1 MANPGEQPNVQEYRQ
16 AIARFSDLV
25 EREPYDV
32 RIRTNLAWGYE
43 RIGEYPTAVE
53 KFRQALE
60 IDPDSIDAH
69 YGLGLALI
77 GNGEVLRALE
87 ELDLARQLARRS
99 EDRSYMV
106 VLQHHV
112 DVFHRRYTPAQ

>member
-1 MANPGEQPNVQEYRQ
+1 MVNPGEQPSDQEYRK
-16 AIARFSDLV
+16 AIARFSELV

-43 RIGEYPTAVE
+43 RTGEYGAAVE

-60 IDPDSIDAH
+60 IDPDSVDAH
-69 YGLGLALI
+69 FGLGLALL
-77 GNGEVLRALE
+77 GSGEVQRALE
-87 ELDLARQLARRS
+87 EFDLAGQLARHT
-99 EDRSYMV
+99 ENRSYMV

-112 DVFHRRYTPAQ
+112 DVFHRRYATAQ

>member
-1 MANPGEQPNVQEYRQ
+1 MANPGEQPNGQEYRQ
-16 AIARFSDLV
+16 AIAHFGHLV

-32 RIRTNLAWGYE
+32 RFHTNLAWGYE
-43 RIGEYPTAVE
+43 RIGEFGTAVE
-53 KFRQALE
+53 KFRHALE

-69 YGLGLALI
+69 YGLGLALL
-77 GNGEVLRALE
+77 GSGEVQRALE
-87 ELDLARQLARRS
+87 ELELARQLSRRS

-112 DVFHRRYTPAQ
+112 DVLHRRHTSAQ

>member
-1 MANPGEQPNVQEYRQ
+1 MANPGEQTNVQEYRQ
-16 AIARFSDLV
+16 AIAHFSDLV

-32 RIRTNLAWGYE
+32 QIRTTLAWGYE
-43 RIGEYPTAVE
+43 RIGEYSTAVE

-60 IDPDSIDAH
+60 INPDAIDAR

-77 GNGEVLRALE
+77 GSGEIQRALE
-87 ELDLARQLARRS
+87 EFDLARQLARRS
-99 EDRSYMV
+99 EDRSYVV

-112 DVFHRRYTPAQ
+112 DVLHRRYAPAQ